1 MSITATLIAYLHTCT
16 RKLWLHANEI
26 RMEQTSELV
35 AEGRLIEETSYQRR
49 NTQYTQIELDG
60 IKIDFYDPNTGT
72 VHETKR
78 GRAMES
84 AHKAQVQYYLYKL
97 GKHGISDACGVLEY
111 PDLRKTELIPALNL
125 SDLENIQNWEKQVEQ
140 ILLTQKC
147 PPVLR
152 KPVCKNCSYFD
163 LCYSDEPES
172 DENQFKP

>member
-1 MSITATLIAYLHTCT
+1 MPITATLIAYLHTCT

-35 AEGRLIEETSYQRR
+35 AEGRLIGETSYQRR

-60 IKIDFYDPNTGT
+60 IKIDFYDPDTRT

-84 AHKAQVQYYLYKL
+84 AHKAQVQYYLYQL
-97 GKHGISDACGVLEY
+97 RKHGISDASGILEY
-111 PDLRKTELIPALNL
+111 PDLRKTELVPALCAA
-125 SDLENIQNWEKQVEQ
+125 DLENIANWEKQVTQ
-140 ILLTQKC
+140 IVSAAHC
-147 PPVLR
+147 PPILR

-172 DENQFKP
+172 D